1 MKVHIS
7 YEDEEEGAVS
17 RLVLFIRHKLDDGA
31 RWKSRT
37 PEEKD
42 AHGYRHAHLAT
53 IPARR
58 RK

>member
-7 YEDEEEGAVS
+7 YEDEGAVS

-42 AHGYRHAHLAT
+42 AHGYRHAYVSTVPPRLC
-53 IPARR
+53 
-58 RK
+58 K